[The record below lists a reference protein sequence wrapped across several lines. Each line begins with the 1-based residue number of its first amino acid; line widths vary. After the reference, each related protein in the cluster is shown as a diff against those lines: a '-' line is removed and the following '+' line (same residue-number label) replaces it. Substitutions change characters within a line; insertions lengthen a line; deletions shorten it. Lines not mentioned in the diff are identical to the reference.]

1 MLADL
6 INPERIRR
14 AVIYALILLS
24 AHMLQGLVL
33 SHATVFGVRP
43 MFLPAVAV
51 AIGVFEGGTWGG
63 MFGLLSG
70 LMLDTAFAETTV
82 LFTVLFPIIGYCS
95 GMLAY
100 FFVNRKFFSY
110 VCVSF
115 AALLIT
121 AAAQAVRPVVFLDAS
136 AADAAFVAVMQA
148 LLSLP
153 FAAAVYFPVKSLAG
167 KKPE

>member
-1 MLADL
+1 MLA
-6 INPERIRR
+6 
-14 AVIYALILLS
+14 AHMAQGLIL
-24 AHMLQGLVL
+24 
-33 SHATVFGVRP
+33 SHVTIAGVRP

-51 AIGVFEGGTWGG
+51 AIGVFEGGAWGG

-70 LMLDTAFAETTV
+70 LMLDAAFAETTV
-82 LFTVLFPIIGYCS
+82 LFTVLFTIIGYGS
-95 GMLAY
+95 GMMA
-100 FFVNRKFFSY
+100 FFFINKKFFSY
-110 VCVSF
+110 LCVSF

-136 AADAAFVAVMQA
+136 ASDAAFVAVMQA

-153 FAAAVYFPVKSLAG
+153 CAAVVYFPVKSLAG